1 MSKTT
6 KIMLK
11 DAWALSIVAPSGV
24 RIAQGLK
31 TLEVRSWRP
40 DVLPIRDL
48 LIIENDHFLTQHH
61 ATEWGRAVAWID
73 IESVHPWQAHEVEAA
88 CASAW
93 SEGYFA
99 WVISHVRPLNETF
112 RVLAKRKLYKLDMA
126 HDVKL

>member
-11 DAWALSIVAPSGV
+11 ECWALSIVAPNGI

-31 TLEVRSWRP
+31 TLEVRSWAP
-40 DVLPIRDL
+40 DFLPIRNL
-48 LIIENDHFLTQHH
+48 LIVENDHFLTQHD
-61 ATEWGRAVAWID
+61 ATEWGRAVAWVD
-73 IESVHPWQAHEVEAA
+73 IESIHPWQAHEVEAA

-99 WVISHVRPLNETF
+99 WVISHVRPLNESV
-112 RVLAKRKLYKLDMA
+112 RVLAKRKLYKLDLD
-126 HDVKL
+126 HDVAL

>member
-40 DVLPIRDL
+40 DVLPIRNL
-48 LIIENDHFLTQHH
+48 LLVENDHFLTHH
-61 ATEWGRAVAWID
+61 DATEWGRAVAWID

-93 SEGYFA
+93 SVGYFA
-99 WVISHVRPLNETF
+99 WVISHVRPLNDAF
-112 RVLAKRKLYKLDMA
+112 RVLAKRKLYRLDIA